1 MPGEW
6 RPGVALNI
14 LTCTVQPPAAENDLG
29 PDANSAEDA
38 GTYSSFILQH
48 SRYTP

>member
-14 LTCTVQPPAAENDLG
+14 LTCTVQPPAAENDLV